1 MMRSLNIAPIYCH
14 STMPSLDHTGCLI
27 LPSLCL
33 CLCLSLSPRI
43 GGELVLPRKHASCPS
58 NFGNRNLLE
67 WCSKWMQN
75 DFNASQPN
83 SSVTALPLSSQNSD
97 IHAYT
102 HTHTLVTIYLSMY
115 LSIYI
120 YIYLSVELPSAHIAF
135 EARPRNF
142 EPCEYI
148 IYIYNPPW
156 MCPRLW
162 LTAFYKHFGL

>member
-1 MMRSLNIAPIYCH
+1 MFRLCPAKWTKELVLEHTTNVTYSMDTMRSLNIDPIYCH

-43 GGELVLPRKHASCPS
+43 GGELVLPLKHASCPS

-67 WCSKWMQN
+67 WCSKCVLMQN

-83 SSVTALPLSSQNSD
+83 LSVTASPLSSQNSD

-102 HTHTLVTIYLSMY
+102 HTHYL
-115 LSIYI
+115 YI
-120 YIYLSVELPSAHIAF
+120 YIYTNLLSNCL
-135 EARPRNF
+135 
-142 EPCEYI
+142 
-148 IYIYNPPW
+148 
-156 MCPRLW
+156 RLI
-162 LTAFYKHFGL
+162 